1 MTITIIDKLY
11 DSGELRNLVSSGLIS
26 ENIILWRKIWHCYHS
41 EIDKGHVKTQAV
53 ENVSEVFGVD
63 TRTVYRVLK
72 RMRK

>member
-1 MTITIIDKLY
+1 
-11 DSGELRNLVSSGLIS
+11 
-26 ENIILWRKIWHCYHS
+26 LWRKIWHCYHS